1 MSSILVCCTPA
12 HGHVAPTL
20 TVARHLSQL
29 GHDVRVL
36 TSTRYAD
43 AVRRAGLE
51 HVALPSAADIDLD
64 APNKAFPER
73 AELRGVA
80 ELRFSLINLF
90 VRPAEAQVRAIDAA
104 IAERPADVVL
114 AEVMFFGAAAFAL
127 RPRSERPA
135 VISLGIVPLSIADPD
150 VAPYG
155 LGLPPLAG
163 PIGRLRNAALG
174 TVSRRIFAPIDAAV
188 AEVFERAIGSAPKGV
203 GAFETPLLADR
214 LLQLTVP
221 GFEYPRGSLPDSV
234 SFVGPLRPPVPDG
247 LALPEWWDELDGNRP
262 VVHVSQGTIANRD
275 FAELVL
281 PTIRALAKEDV
292 LVVVSTGGQPLGVAP
307 GDLPSNVRVA
317 AYLPYDLLFPKLA
330 AFVTNGGYGGLHTAL
345 RHGVPIVA
353 GGATEDKV
361 ETTARVAW
369 SGAGI
374 NLRTERPSPAKLRR
388 AVRKVLSDSRY
399 AAASSRLATEIEQAP
414 GLAAVAAAVDE
425 LCESPARR

>member
-1 MSSILVCCTPA
+1 M
-12 HGHVAPTL
+12 
-20 TVARHLSQL
+20 
-29 GHDVRVL
+29 
-36 TSTRYAD
+36 
-43 AVRRAGLE
+43 
-51 HVALPSAADIDLD
+51 
-64 APNKAFPER
+64 PNSF
-73 AELRGVA
+73 ELR
-80 ELRFSLINLF
+80 R
-90 VRPAEAQVRAIDAA
+90 
-104 IAERPADVVL
+104 
-114 AEVMFFGAAAFAL
+114 
-127 RPRSERPA
+127 
-135 VISLGIVPLSIADPD
+135 
-150 VAPYG
+150 
-155 LGLPPLAG
+155 
-163 PIGRLRNAALG
+163 
-174 TVSRRIFAPIDAAV
+174 T
-188 AEVFERAIGSAPKGV
+188 
-203 GAFETPLLADR
+203 
-214 LLQLTVP
+214 
-221 GFEYPRGSLPDSV
+221 
-234 SFVGPLRPPVPDG
+234 LRPPVPDG
-247 LALPEWWDELDGNRP
+247 LALPERCDELDGNRP

-374 NLRTERPSPAKLRR
+374 NLRTDARVRPSSVARFGRSCPTPVTPRPA
-388 AVRKVLSDSRY
+388 
-399 AAASSRLATEIEQAP
+399 RLATEIEQAP